1 MNNYVE
7 KLYGLFLEQRKISTD
22 SRNISSG
29 DIFFAL
35 KGDSFNGNVF
45 ALDALKQGAKL
56 SVVDDLA
63 LKDKEGCFYV
73 PNVLL
78 ALQQLANYHR
88 KQLQIPVIGI
98 TGSNGKTTTKELLA
112 CVLQT
117 KFRVFATKG
126 NLNNHIGVPLSVLSI
141 TNDVEVAII
150 EMGANSIGEIELLA
164 SIAEPSYGII
174 TNIGNAHLK
183 GFGSFEG
190 VKQAKGELYGNI
202 AAKRGIVF
210 ANIGNPVLA
219 EMIKH
224 HGLLCNTLTYD
235 TGYFNATAQIS
246 GDLPFLEVSLTVP
259 QTGMAITIHTSLV
272 GAYNLENVL
281 AAVRVG
287 LYFNVDI
294 DKIRSALE
302 GYKPSNSRS
311 QLLKTKR
318 NTVIVDAYNANPTSM
333 EAALRN
339 FGKLTCSKKVAIL
352 GEMLELGDYSDTEHQ
367 RILSVAQSLGCD
379 EIILV
384 GEGFKGHHAPNNI
397 YFNHVDECV
406 TYVRENPIVGAY
418 ILVKGSRGVHLEK
431 VVELL

>member
-45 ALDALKQGAKL
+45 ALDALKQGAKH

-88 KQLQIPVIGI
+88 KQLQIQVIGI

-202 AAKRGIVF
+202 AAKGGIIF
-210 ANIGNPVLA
+210 ANTGNPVLA

-246 GDLPFLEVSLTVP
+246 GDLPFL
-259 QTGMAITIHTSLV
+259 
-272 GAYNLENVL
+272 
-281 AAVRVG
+281 
-287 LYFNVDI
+287 
-294 DKIRSALE
+294 
-302 GYKPSNSRS
+302 
-311 QLLKTKR
+311 
-318 NTVIVDAYNANPTSM
+318 
-333 EAALRN
+333 
-339 FGKLTCSKKVAIL
+339 
-352 GEMLELGDYSDTEHQ
+352 
-367 RILSVAQSLGCD
+367 
-379 EIILV
+379 
-384 GEGFKGHHAPNNI
+384 
-397 YFNHVDECV
+397 
-406 TYVRENPIVGAY
+406 
-418 ILVKGSRGVHLEK
+418 
-431 VVELL
+431 

>member
-1 MNNYVE
+1 M
-7 KLYGLFLEQRKISTD
+7 
-22 SRNISSG
+22 
-29 DIFFAL
+29 
-35 KGDSFNGNVF
+35 
-45 ALDALKQGAKL
+45 
-56 SVVDDLA
+56 
-63 LKDKEGCFYV
+63 
-73 PNVLL
+73 LL

-150 EMGANSIGEIELLA
+150 EMGANNIGEIKLLA

-202 AAKRGIVF
+202 AAKGGIVF
-210 ANIGNPVLA
+210 ANTGNPVLA

-259 QTGMAITIHTSLV
+259 QTGMDTTIHTSLV

-339 FGKLTCSKKVAIL
+339 FGKLTCSK
-352 GEMLELGDYSDTEHQ
+352 
-367 RILSVAQSLGCD
+367 R
-379 EIILV
+379 
-384 GEGFKGHHAPNNI
+384 
-397 YFNHVDECV
+397 
-406 TYVRENPIVGAY
+406 
-418 ILVKGSRGVHLEK
+418 
-431 VVELL
+431 